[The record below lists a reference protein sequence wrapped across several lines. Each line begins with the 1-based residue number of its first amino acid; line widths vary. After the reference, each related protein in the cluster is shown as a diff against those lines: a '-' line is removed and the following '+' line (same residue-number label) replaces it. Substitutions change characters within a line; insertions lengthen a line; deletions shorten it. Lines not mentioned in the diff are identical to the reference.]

1 MQMGARVTT
10 ERIEGDRAPSRK
22 TRPYGGSQAKAVG
35 WIPAPILSFLIEAGG
50 MLHLFGQ
57 VVGVVVRHP
66 KSMVHPTLDYSF
78 VTLKRCWLPVV
89 ISLGGF
95 IVFLSVAALV
105 FLNQL
110 GALALFPPV
119 IFRVTIE
126 SFTVWAVAL
135 VLAGIVGASL
145 TSELGARRVR
155 DELDAMRV
163 MGIDP
168 IRELVAP
175 RMLSAILLTTLMA
188 FPAVAI
194 SLYATQFSAAYYAA
208 QNMSE
213 FQAYA
218 FDNMV
223 PLELVL
229 VVVNCLLAGLVIG
242 VVCAYKGMNAGG
254 GSEGLGKAVNQAV
267 VISFV
272 ALWIYQ
278 TLYTGITQGIF
289 DLGRFR

>member
-1 MQMGARVTT
+1 
-10 ERIEGDRAPSRK
+10 
-22 TRPYGGSQAKAVG
+22 
-35 WIPAPILSFLIEAGG
+35 
-50 MLHLFGQ
+50 
-57 VVGVVVRHP
+57 
-66 KSMVHPTLDYSF
+66 
-78 VTLKRCWLPVV
+78 
-89 ISLGGF
+89 
-95 IVFLSVAALV
+95 
-105 FLNQL
+105 
-110 GALALFPPV
+110 
-119 IFRVTIE
+119 VTIE